1 MFDRDG
7 IEFWGPQLEVLGV
20 RYGGGKRETIPHS
33 SGIQDLSFR
42 HPYGTEFDHAMW
54 GVTCVMQRTLCQGS
68 WDALGMA

>member
-1 MFDRDG
+1 MALNFGDLNWRY
-7 IEFWGPQLEVLGV
+7 WG
-20 RYGGGKRETIPHS
+20 YGGGKRETIPHS

-54 GVTCVMQRTLCQGS
+54 GVTCVMQRTLYQGS